1 MTRDDSWINGEDVP
15 PKAEGSRRRGT
26 SRRGASGPP
35 TDTRWRKRRGVRR
48 ALNTLSV
55 VLVLGGVGLLA
66 FPFAT
71 NMWADH
77 RQGELASEFGTEEL
91 RTAYVQRT
99 IKPGQALTRLTIPK
113 LGVDTIV
120 VEGTTPSALRAG
132 SGHYENTA
140 LPCEPGNAG
149 IAGHRTTYS
158 KPFANIDKLRP
169 GDQIILE
176 TPIGKCWYEVEKM
189 PWTTGP
195 FDWTI
200 VKNVGGA
207 RLTMSACHPPGS
219 AAQRLVVRS
228 KLVRTQFRAEDGTF
242 VDAVQS

>member
-1 MTRDDSWINGEDVP
+1 MKRDETWIHGEGVP
-15 PKAEGSRRRGT
+15 PKAEDSGRRGE
-26 SRRGASGPP
+26 SRDAQGPEP
-35 TDTRWRKRRGVRR
+35 TRWRRRPWVRR
-48 ALNTLSV
+48 TLNILSV
-55 VLVLGGVGLLA
+55 VLVLGGIGLLA

-71 NMWADH
+71 NMWADIK
-77 RQGELASEFGTEEL
+77 QGRLESEFGSEEL
-91 RTAYVQRT
+91 RNSYVSRT

-132 SGHYENTA
+132 SGHYEKTA
-140 LPCEPGNAG
+140 LPCEKGNAG

-169 GDQIILE
+169 GDKIILE

-200 VKNVGGA
+200 VKKLGGGH
-207 RLTMSACHPPGS
+207 LTMSACHPPGS
-219 AAQRLVVRS
+219 AAQRIVVRA
-228 KLVRTQFRAEDGTF
+228 KLVRTQFRATDGTF
-242 VDAVQS
+242 VDVVG

>member
-1 MTRDDSWINGEDVP
+1 MTRDNSWIHGEDVP
-15 PKAEGSRRRGT
+15 PKAEDSEG
-26 SRRGASGPP
+26 RGASRGDPQGP
-35 TDTRWRKRRGVRR
+35 GVRFAWR
-48 ALNTLSV
+48 RRPWVRRSLNTLSV

-77 RQGELASEFGTEEL
+77 KQNQLVSEFRSDEL
-91 RTAYVQRT
+91 RNAYTTRT
-99 IKPGQALTRLTIPK
+99 IQPGQALTRLTIPK

-120 VEGTTPSALRAG
+120 VEGITPSALRAG
-132 SGHYENTA
+132 SGHYPKTA
-140 LPCEPGNAG
+140 LPCENGNTG

-176 TPIGKCWYEVEKM
+176 TPVGKCWYEVEKM
-189 PWTTGP
+189 PWVTDP

-200 VKNVGGA
+200 VEKTGGA
-207 RLTMSACHPPGS
+207 RLTMTACHPKGS
-219 AAQRLVVRS
+219 AAQRIVVRS
-228 KLVRTQFRAEDGTF
+228 KLMKMQFRAEDGTF
-242 VDAVQS
+242 VDAVR